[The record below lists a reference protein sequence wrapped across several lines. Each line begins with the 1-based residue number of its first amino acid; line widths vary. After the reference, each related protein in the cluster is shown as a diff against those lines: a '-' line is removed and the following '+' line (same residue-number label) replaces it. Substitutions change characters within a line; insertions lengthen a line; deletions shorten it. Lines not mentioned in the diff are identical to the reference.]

1 MKLRLPRRRIWRAAI
16 YLLTLVL
23 VLAAIDLILIELRRT
38 IHPGFDTTRIVA
50 PTLPDGSID
59 YLQALDD
66 RFGAGV
72 TPDQNAVPL
81 ILAALGREA
90 LPSDQ
95 PIDGITSR
103 LGMAHLPEQGDYFI
117 PYAQFAKERNDPLT
131 DTSPDPLDPAA
142 QLRLPIKAAP
152 LTAAWVRANQRP
164 LETLEDA
171 SKRPR
176 FFFPFNGGNRPET
189 LASVLLPYVHL
200 MRESASALLI
210 RAALELDT
218 GENDRCR
225 RDLLTVHRLA
235 RLMGQAPTLIER
247 SVAIS
252 IEDAACRLER
262 AIANSGKLSAGQSR
276 ALASDIVA
284 LDGLPDFSDGI
295 DVAERFM
302 VLDFLQSAA
311 RAGPARAAVIFRSFA
326 PRSLPPSVVFRW
338 SPVPY
343 EECMRECN
351 HCYDGLLAAI
361 HQPTYRQRHAALELA
376 ERDIEKMS
384 GHNSISRLLSADWPM
399 ALFMPNLNFFE
410 IRWETSRAQR
420 RLTEVALALAASKI
434 DHGAYPATL
443 TELSP
448 KDLKTVPLDPFSDKP
463 FIYRPNA
470 ATYTLYSVGPNMIDD
485 GGNAGGAKAG
495 DDIVANDSP

>member
-23 VLAAIDLILIELRRT
+23 VLAAIDLILIEVRRT
-38 IHPGFDTTRIVA
+38 IHPGYDTTRIVA

-59 YLQALDD
+59 YLQAIDD

-81 ILAALGREA
+81 ILAAFGREA

-95 PIDGITSR
+95 QIDGITSR
-103 LGMAHLPEQGDYFI
+103 LGMAHLPEQGDYLI
-117 PYAQFAKERNDPLT
+117 PYAQFAKERNDPST

-142 QLRLPIKAAP
+142 QITLPLKAAP

-164 LETLEDA
+164 LDTLEDA

-189 LASVLLPYVHL
+189 LASVLLPYVHQ
-200 MRESASALLI
+200 MREGATALLI
-210 RAALELDT
+210 RAALRLEA
-218 GENDRCR
+218 GEIDGCR
-225 RDLLTVHRLA
+225 RDLMTVHRLS

-247 SVAIS
+247 SVAIAL
-252 IEDAACRLER
+252 EDATCRLEQ
-262 AIANSGKLSAGQSR
+262 AVAGSGKLSAGQSR
-276 ALASDIVA
+276 ALASDVVGV
-284 LDGLPDFSDGI
+284 DGLPDFSDGI

-302 VLDFLQSAA
+302 VLDFLQAAA
-311 RAGPARAAVIFRSFA
+311 RAGPARAAAIFRSFA
-326 PRSLPPSVVFRW
+326 PRNLPPSVVFRW

-343 EECMRECN
+343 EKCMRESN
-351 HCYDGLLAAI
+351 HCYDGLLAAA
-361 HQPTYRQRHAALELA
+361 HQPTYRQRHEAMDLA
-376 ERDIEKMS
+376 QRDIDRMS
-384 GHNSISRLLSADWPM
+384 AHNSLTRLLSADWPM
-399 ALFMPNLNFFE
+399 ALFMPGLNSFQM
-410 IRWETSRAQR
+410 RWETSRAQR
-420 RLTEVALALAASKI
+420 GLTEVALALAAFKM

-443 TELSP
+443 TELTP
-448 KDLKTVPLDPFSDKP
+448 KDLKTVPIDPFSDKP

-470 ATYTLYSVGPNMIDD
+470 TTYTVYSVGPNMIDE
-485 GGNAGGAKAG
+485 GGAKAS
-495 DDIVANDSP
+495 DDIVASASP